1 MKLNVHREKIIG
13 ALQKMQ
19 SIVNARPSIPVLA
32 NILLEARNGHLVLT
46 ATDLEITVRCRME
59 ADIAVEGETT
69 LPARRLFAIFRELS
83 TAEVEVERDEQ
94 HIVSLR
100 SGTSFFKLNGLSS
113 EAFPKPADLE
123 EEMRNYVLDQ
133 GVFREMLQKTSY
145 AASEDETRQNIN
157 GVLLSFRDEKLAAV
171 ATDGRR
177 MALVEQEVEFPEV
190 SEAELIIPLKTVL
203 ELIRTLE
210 DKGVLKIKA
219 GKRQIAFE
227 FGELYILSKLVD
239 AEYPN
244 FRQVIPDFSEY
255 RVVIER
261 EALLGSLRRAA
272 LMTNEQSNAVKL
284 IFMEN
289 CLEVVTQTPDV
300 GEAKERLPIKYDG
313 AEIIASFNPEF
324 LMDPLRTLSS
334 DEIYFEISD
343 SLSPGVIKT
352 NVPFLYVI
360 MPVRIA

>member
-19 SIVNARPSIPVLA
+19 SIVNPRPTLPVLA
-32 NILLEARNGHLVLT
+32 NILMEARDNHLVLT

-59 ADIAVEGETT
+59 AEVELEGETT

-83 TAEVEVERDEQ
+83 TSDVELEGDEQ
-94 HIVSLR
+94 QIVSLR
-100 SGTSFFKLNGLSS
+100 SGTSRFKLNGMSS
-113 EAFPKPADLE
+113 ESFPKPPDLE
-123 EEMRNYVLDQ
+123 EDMKQYVLDQ

-145 AASEDETRQNIN
+145 AAADDETRQNIN
-157 GVLLSFRDEKLAAV
+157 GVLLSFRDEKLASV

-177 MALVEQEVEFPEV
+177 MALVEQEVEFPET
-190 SEAELIIPLKTVL
+190 SEADFIVPLKTVQ
-203 ELIRTLE
+203 ELIRTLA
-210 DKGVLKIKA
+210 DKGVLKIRA
-219 GKRQIAFE
+219 GKKQIAFE
-227 FGELYILSKLVD
+227 FGELYIVSKLID
-239 AEYPN
+239 EEYPN
-244 FRQVIPDFSEY
+244 FRQVIPDYSEF

-261 EALLGSLRRAA
+261 EALLGALRRAA
-272 LMTNEQSNAVKL
+272 LMTNEQSNAVRL
-284 IFMEN
+284 SFTEN
-289 CLEVVTQTPDV
+289 CLEVITQTPDV

-313 AEIIASFNPEF
+313 PEITASFNPEF

-334 DEIYFEISD
+334 DEIFFEISD

-360 MPVRIA
+360 MPVRIS